1 MNDSSYFVMF
11 PSKYLE
17 VLSARKCILMGVL
30 IGLSKREG
38 YAYPSNQTLSKIM
51 NVSMDSIQRDLQ
63 SLEEL
68 KYIKRQVERND
79 KKEIISRKIYI
90 LDLTADLRLPLSADL
105 RLPSPQKCGSN
116 IDKSININK
125 DISMFETIWNLY
137 KKKGVKE
144 TAKKAFEKLSKDE
157 IDLIQSHIP
166 KYIDCHEK
174 AEKVDFIPH
183 LSTYLNQKRWND
195 ELPYLPKK
203 QIELTSNKPKIATL

>member
-51 NVSMDSIQRDLQ
+51 NVSVDSIQRDLQ
-63 SLEEL
+63 SLEES
-68 KYIKRQVERND
+68 KYIKREVERNE
-79 KKEIISRKIYI
+79 KKEIVSRKIYI
-90 LDLTADLRLPLSADL
+90 LDLTADLRLPLTADL
-105 RLPSPQKCGSN
+105 RLPSPQKCDSN
-116 IDKSININK
+116 RDKSININN
-125 DISMFETIWNLY
+125 DINMFETIWSLY

-144 TAKKAFEKLSKDE
+144 TAKKAFEKLSKNE
-157 IDLIQSHIP
+157 IESIQTHIP
-166 KYIDCHEK
+166 KYIECHEL
-174 AEKVDFIPH
+174 ADKVDFIPH

-195 ELPYLPKK
+195 ELPYSPKK
-203 QIELTSNKPKIATL
+203 PIEVTSNKPKIATL